1 MNTPLRTLTQL
12 HISLVVDPDIWKLL
26 QNLKTIAGVIME
38 NSSGMISNRFL
49 ELASD
54 WLKTISSLK
63 PFEEEEWAMEQ
74 LLLTLKLMLLEE
86 RLKAIRKFS
95 VILYQSVDV
104 GISGCDWLDLAA
116 DRFGN
121 NILGQQKQKLGILKR
136 KFWIWSLRIL
146 AVLKVDLLYMLSMP
160 IFAKNKFL

>member
-1 MNTPLRTLTQL
+1 
-12 HISLVVDPDIWKLL
+12 
-26 QNLKTIAGVIME
+26 ME

-104 GISGCDWLDLAA
+104 GISGRD
-116 DRFGN
+116 
-121 NILGQQKQKLGILKR
+121 
-136 KFWIWSLRIL
+136 
-146 AVLKVDLLYMLSMP
+146 
-160 IFAKNKFL
+160 